1 MSSRAL
7 SVIKVLLYVTYLLL
21 WHWHALSKPAFIV
34 ITIIVT
40 IVVISDQSQ
49 LVQYMKG
56 QR

>member
-7 SVIKVLLYVTYLLL
+7 SVITVLLYVTYLLL

-34 ITIIVT
+34 ITIIVA
-40 IVVISDQSQ
+40 IAVISDQSQ